1 MAMQEKKRNP
11 RNAALILDLL
21 HIVIGILVV
30 ICAILAFLDPEG
42 NSILFPVIF
51 WLAAVLNGVMG
62 GFRIRMSGHDRKKQ
76 AGGSGPVPAGSDL
89 DDTGRVECHQHL
101 EVTIEKR
108 NFKMLKRD
116 RRLCF
121 RTGTL

>member
-1 MAMQEKKRNP
+1 MAGQEKKRNP

-21 HIVIGILVV
+21 HIV

-76 AGGSGPVPAGSDL
+76 AGGAAQCLLAVIL
-89 DDTGRVECHQHL
+89 
-101 EVTIEKR
+101 TILGALSAISIWR
-108 NFKMLKRD
+108 
-116 RRLCF
+116 
-121 RTGTL
+121 

>member
-1 MAMQEKKRNP
+1 MAGQEKKRNP

-51 WLAAVLNGVMG
+51 WLIEYSGLC
-62 GFRIRMSGHDRKKQ
+62 RLKYLIRYFHIGNAETFAHLST
-76 AGGSGPVPAGSDL
+76 DL
-89 DDTGRVECHQHL
+89 GL
-101 EVTIEKR
+101 
-108 NFKMLKRD
+108 
-116 RRLCF
+116 
-121 RTGTL
+121 

>member
-1 MAMQEKKRNP
+1 MAGQEKKRNP
-11 RNAALILDLL
+11 RSSALVLDLL

-62 GFRIRMSGHDRKKQ
+62 GFRLRFSGHDRKKQ
-76 AGGSGPVPAGSDL
+76 ARGALQCLLAAVL
-89 DDTGRVECHQHL
+89 
-101 EVTIEKR
+101 I
-108 NFKMLKRD
+108 
-116 RRLCF
+116 
-121 RTGTL
+121 TLGVLSAISIWR

>member
-1 MAMQEKKRNP
+1 MAGQEKKRNP

-51 WLAAVLNGVMG
+51 WLAALLNGIVG
-62 GFRIRMSGHDRKKQ
+62 GVRLKMSGHDKKKQ
-76 AGGSGPVPAGSDL
+76 AGGVVQCLLAVIL
-89 DDTGRVECHQHL
+89 
-101 EVTIEKR
+101 TILGVLSAISIWR
-108 NFKMLKRD
+108 
-116 RRLCF
+116 
-121 RTGTL
+121 

>member
-1 MAMQEKKRNP
+1 MAGQEKKRNP
-11 RNAALILDLL
+11 RSIALILDLL

-62 GFRIRMSGHDRKKQ
+62 IFRVKESGHDKKRQ
-76 AGGSGPVPAGSDL
+76 AGGASQCLLAVFL
-89 DDTGRVECHQHL
+89 
-101 EVTIEKR
+101 TILGALSAISIWR
-108 NFKMLKRD
+108 
-116 RRLCF
+116 
-121 RTGTL
+121 